1 MFELEI
7 LDVDGVNGKLKKWEN
22 LIQFPFLLEA
32 AFVGEGKKEE
42 AETCRV
48 RENKFETLNWREI
61 VLDEESCVEREE
73 KIN

>member
-48 RENKFETLNWREI
+48 REISLKL
-61 VLDEESCVEREE
+61 
-73 KIN
+73 